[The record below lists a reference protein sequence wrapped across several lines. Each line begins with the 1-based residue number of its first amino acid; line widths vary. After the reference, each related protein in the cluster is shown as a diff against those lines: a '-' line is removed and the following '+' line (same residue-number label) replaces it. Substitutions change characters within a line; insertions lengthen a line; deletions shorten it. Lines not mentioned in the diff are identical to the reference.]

1 MTVTKLVLDKDNRMC
16 RIGFGKSDGNWF
28 FRLDLWSVGYRVT
41 K

>member
-16 RIGFGKSDGNWF
+16 RIGFGKNDGHWF

-41 K
+41 E